1 MAAIRVTQGLLVRRT
16 LNNLNQ
22 QLRSLARLQEQLA
35 TGLKVNTPS
44 DDPIAVRRAVNIRT
58 NMQKNDQYLTN
69 IGSVQ
74 PQLDETVSSIETA
87 LDALQRAKEL
97 AIQGANGANSQQQL
111 DALASEIN
119 QLLEEIMVQSN
130 HQTNGRYVF
139 GGTRTMEPPF
149 VATRDASGNI
159 TAVAY
164 EGNDER
170 IQVAISDGITVDA
183 NEPGSA
189 VFLSEQD
196 LFQVLIEVRDS
207 LYAGNQAA
215 VQNQLLADLG
225 QGMDQLLTSMARVG
239 AIQNRLERSSDDMQ
253 EFGVQLQTALSD
265 TIDADYAETI
275 MNLNAQSNAFQAALI
290 AGARVIQPSL
300 LDFVS

>member
-1 MAAIRVTQGLLVRRT
+1 
-16 LNNLNQ
+16 
-22 QLRSLARLQEQLA
+22 
-35 TGLKVNTPS
+35 
-44 DDPIAVRRAVNIRT
+44 
-58 NMQKNDQYLTN
+58 
-69 IGSVQ
+69 
-74 PQLDETVSSIETA
+74 
-87 LDALQRAKEL
+87 
-97 AIQGANGANSQQQL
+97 
-111 DALASEIN
+111 
-119 QLLEEIMVQSN
+119 
-130 HQTNGRYVF
+130 
-139 GGTRTMEPPF
+139 MEPPF

-275 MNLNAQSNAFQAALI
+275 MNLNAQSNAFQAALN